1 MRSFGRFLRATT
13 ALLRRTFD
21 AGGGG
26 PRWPAAAIMAS
37 QPSAALAARSVLAR
51 KGAYL
56 VNNAPIAASIAEV
69 WATSLVGDGPSVQSR
84 HPDPAMRRAL
94 ELAWGRFFR
103 RADIEGGDLVS
114 LLNRIARGLIIDGEA
129 FPRFLTIGRGL
140 SRCQLLPAAQ
150 IDASVN
156 REFPGGTIVAGVER
170 GPNGEVLAFWVL
182 PSSPDAAAPFTMVGP
197 PVRVDASDICHVFE
211 PRFPGQIRGLSWL
224 HPVATSILELDAT
237 QDAAIMKA
245 KVTALMCGFI
255 RGSTD
260 SADLASGELSMEP
273 GTLRKLPPDADITF
287 SPTSDMDGLNAFL
300 THMARSISSG
310 VGCPYELVTGDL
322 SNTNY
327 SSARLGLQSFVR
339 RVRAVRSSVLVSRFL
354 QPAWER
360 CITLEV
366 LTGRLQAPDFMQD
379 PEPFFD
385 VEFLWPEF
393 ASINPLDET
402 RADVEALNA
411 GLRSRAEI
419 IAARG
424 RDFET
429 VNAEIEADTFRPQI
443 APPREEVT
451 TNA

>member
-1 MRSFGRFLRATT
+1 MPTIAGR
-13 ALLRRTFD
+13 
-21 AGGGG
+21 
-26 PRWPAAAIMAS
+26 
-37 QPSAALAARSVLAR
+37 
-51 KGAYL
+51 
-56 VNNAPIAASIAEV
+56 
-69 WATSLVGDGPSVQSR
+69 
-84 HPDPAMRRAL
+84 
-94 ELAWGRFFR
+94 
-103 RADIEGGDLVS
+103 
-114 LLNRIARGLIIDGEA
+114 
-129 FPRFLTIGRGL
+129 
-140 SRCQLLPAAQ
+140 Q

-156 REFPGGTIVAGVER
+156 REFPGGTIVAGIER
-170 GPNGEVLAFWVL
+170 GPNGAVMAFWVL

-260 SADLASGELSMEP
+260 SADLAGGELSMEP
-273 GTLRKLPPDADITF
+273 GTLRKLPPDADVTF
-287 SPTSDMDGLNAFL
+287 SPTSDMSEINGFL

-366 LTGRLQAPDFMQD
+366 LSGRLSATDFMLD
-379 PEPFFD
+379 AEPFYD
-385 VEFLWPEF
+385 VEFLFPEF

-402 RADVEALNA
+402 KADVEALNA

-429 VNAEIEADTFRPQI
+429 VNAEIEADTFEPTPQPALI
-443 APPREEVT
+443 GAS
-451 TNA
+451 NAA

>member
-1 MRSFGRFLRATT
+1 MKFGRRIRDAA

-21 AGGGG
+21 AAGASG
-26 PRWPAAAIMAS
+26 RWPTAAIMAS

-51 KGAYL
+51 KGGYL
-56 VNNAPIAASIAEV
+56 VSNAPIAASIAEV
-69 WATSLVGDGPSVQSR
+69 WATSLVGDGPSVRSN
-84 HPDPAMRRAL
+84 HPDAAMRRAL
-94 ELAWGRFFR
+94 EAAWGRFFR
-103 RADIEGGDLVS
+103 RADIEGGNLVE
-114 LLNRIARGLIIDGEA
+114 LLNRISRGLVVEGEA
-129 FPRFLTIGRGL
+129 FVRSLTTERGL
-140 SRCQLLPAAQ
+140 LRCQLLPAPQ

-156 REFPGGTIVAGVER
+156 REFSGGTIVAGIER

-182 PSSPDAAAPFTMVGP
+182 PSSPDAVASFTMIGP
-197 PVRVDASDICHVFE
+197 PVRVDAADICHVFE

-237 QDAAIMKA
+237 QDAAITKA

-255 RGSTD
+255 RGTD

-287 SPTSDMDGLNAFL
+287 SPTSDMSEINGFL
-300 THMARSISSG
+300 THMARSISAG
-310 VGCPYELVTGDL
+310 VGAPYELVTGDL

-339 RVRAVRSSVLVSRFL
+339 RVKAVRSSVLVSRFL

-366 LTGRLQAPDFMQD
+366 LSGRLSAPDFLQD

-385 VEFLWPEF
+385 AEFLFPEF
-393 ASINPLDET
+393 ASINPFDET

-429 VNAEIEADTFRPQI
+429 VNAEIEADNFRPQI
-443 APPREEVT
+443 APPREVP